1 MNSLPEYL
9 TQVLADPLAA
19 ARSHA
24 TAGQTVIGTA
34 SSEVPVELIM
44 AAGAFPVALPYEPRP
59 TPQADVYLE
68 ATFSP
73 AARSLTEQWL
83 SGKFDFMDA
92 VVFPRSNDSLQRA
105 YYYLCE
111 LQRRQLA
118 RGPRPLLFDVA
129 KIPRHTS
136 LAHTREATLRLSQAL
151 RSDLDALP
159 DAIALRN
166 RRRDLMQALL
176 QRRRGAQS
184 ASGPLAERVARA
196 ADFCEA
202 GRFDAALQAWLTA
215 PSPPWNGPRLLLAGS
230 APPDDRWHSAAEAAG
245 ARIVEEFGDH
255 AGDRWGESIALKGS
269 PLDAIA
275 DHQTTLRSGSRS
287 FQDRAAALVKR
298 ARAAGADGVVLW
310 IIEEDEAIVWDVP
323 AMKASLER
331 ANIPLLELTRRA
343 WNEDATGIMAPFI
356 NTLGHRS

>member
-1 MNSLPEYL
+1 M
-9 TQVLADPLAA
+9 DPACC
-19 ARSHA
+19 
-24 TAGQTVIGTA
+24 
-34 SSEVPVELIM
+34 
-44 AAGAFPVALPYEPRP
+44 
-59 TPQADVYLE
+59 
-68 ATFSP
+68 SP
-73 AARSLTEQWL
+73 AAR
-83 SGKFDFMDA
+83 
-92 VVFPRSNDSLQRA
+92 
-105 YYYLCE
+105 
-111 LQRRQLA
+111 RR
-118 RGPRPLLFDVA
+118 
-129 KIPRHTS
+129 
-136 LAHTREATLRLSQAL
+136 
-151 RSDLDALP
+151 
-159 DAIALRN
+159 
-166 RRRDLMQALL
+166 
-176 QRRRGAQS
+176 
-184 ASGPLAERVARA
+184 
-196 ADFCEA
+196 
-202 GRFDAALQAWLTA
+202 
-215 PSPPWNGPRLLLAGS
+215 
-230 APPDDRWHSAAEAAG
+230 DDRWHSAAEAAG